1 MRQLL
6 ISSGGTVAYDAATG
20 LLAPGAIDVVGLSA
34 DGPTTLAPGQTISD
48 FAAIRLIQGTT
59 AGVANVV
66 SPWIDGTSVSRWA
79 GQSFVAQTAQ
89 NTTWGFTTNPTAGTE
104 FTCKVIDRSIGQ
116 APFTRKSATYTAVTG
131 DVVGNVVI
139 GIMESLTGL
148 SVADGTL
155 AAGVAN
161 VIPGMG
167 DRVTANINSI
177 AAGAATTITLVGT
190 TFAVNP
196 YNTAASFESAN
207 ENLDGAFGT
216 VIAVTAVA
224 APAIGNGGDGNFIV
238 ELETSLQ
245 GMGRG
250 FYNRIQLPNTP
261 PAYAVAATTYD
272 LYKLGFGNAEP
283 GSIRGVDNYREITI
297 AAPAGDADGA
307 IFENKINP
315 WLNSCPGSFAA
326 VVL

>member
-1 MRQLL
+1 MKQLL
-6 ISSGGTVAYDAATG
+6 ISDGATAAYTAG

-34 DGPTTLAPGQTISD
+34 DGPVSVVPGQTISD
-48 FAAIRLIQGTT
+48 FSAIRLIQGTT

-66 SPWIDGTSVSRWA
+66 SPWIDGVSVSRWT
-79 GQSFVAQTAQ
+79 GQSYAAQTAQ
-89 NTTWGFTTNPTAGTE
+89 NTTWAFATAPTVGGE

-131 DVVGNVVI
+131 DAAGNVVI
-139 GIMESLTGL
+139 GIMEGLTGL
-148 SVADGTL
+148 TIANIT
-155 AAGVAN
+155 AATAYV
-161 VIPGMG
+161 VPGMAG
-167 DRVTANINSI
+167 RVTASINNVAPAL
-177 AAGAATTITLVGT
+177 AATITLVGS

-207 ENLDGAFGT
+207 ENLGGDFGT
-216 VIAVTAVA
+216 VITVTAVA
-224 APAIGNGGDGNFIV
+224 APGIGNGGDGNFMV
-238 ELETSLQ
+238 ELEASLQ

-250 FYNRIQLPNTP
+250 YYDRVQLPVVP

-272 LYKLGFGNAEP
+272 LYKLGFGNAAP
-283 GSIRGVDNYREITI
+283 GSIRGVDNYRDIVI
-297 AAPAGDADGA
+297 ASPAGDADGA
-307 IFENKINP
+307 VFEGKINP